1 MSDIVIIGAGKVGT
15 SLGYA
20 LSKKKNRIKALVC
33 KSINSAKES
42 QKMIGQGEIF
52 DDKSLA
58 ARQGQWIILSVP
70 DDEIEKTARELATLD
85 MEWKGRFVFHCSGLH
100 SSESLKHLEK
110 RGALTASIHPIQS
123 FPRKKPTFDAFRG
136 IYFGLEGKGKA
147 LELAKRVVRQLEGQ
161 YVILENRDKPLYHV
175 ACSMASNFLV
185 TLLDAVSFLLEQTG
199 LDENVNS
206 QILFP
211 LVQGTLQNVKNFD
224 THSALTGPIFRGDEE
239 SIQKHLKALRKFPL
253 QKKLYQELSAYTLQ
267 IVEEEKILSSE
278 KIRAL
283 RALLGEK

>member
-20 LSKKKNRIKALVC
+20 LSRKKHRIKALVC
-33 KSINSAKES
+33 KSIYSAKES
-42 QKMIGQGEIF
+42 QKIIGQGEIY
-52 DDKSLA
+52 DDKALA
-58 ARQGQWIILSVP
+58 VRKGQWIILSVP
-70 DDEIEKTARELATLD
+70 DDEIEKTARELATSN
-85 MEWKGRFVFHCSGLH
+85 MEWEGRFVFHCSGLH
-100 SSESLKHLEK
+100 STESLKHLEK
-110 RGALTASIHPIQS
+110 RGALAASIHPIQS
-123 FPRKKPTFDAFRG
+123 FPQKKPTLDVFRG

-147 LELAKRVVRQLEGQ
+147 LELAKRVARQLEGR
-161 YVILENRDKPLYHV
+161 YVILESKDKPLYHV

-224 THSALTGPIFRGDEE
+224 TRSALTGPIFRGDEE

-267 IVEEEKILSSE
+267 IVEEEKILSSK

-283 RALLGEK
+283 RDLLGEK